1 MKARESG
8 MPEEG
13 MWAEFFEAE
22 AILRKLGLS
31 SSCGDVVDFG
41 CGYGIHHPR
50 RPHRLR
56 QGSCPGHRP
65 GNRSPPQPG
74 PKRQGCETSRRTF
87 VISSHGLRLAAGKP
101 EYPMLFNI
109 LHADHPDVLLEEAFR
124 VLGAGGLLA
133 VIHWNY
139 DPATPRRPI
148 AGHPTAARA
157 VLRMGRRGRVSAST
171 PGIIDLPPYHYGL
184 VFRRRHDA
192 KSAGNKAICRRLKDL
207 PVLVTRRAASW
218 RSSKAPW
225 RPRSGNVTA
234 AMTAHLIR
242 APRSH

>member
-41 CGYGIHHPR
+41 CGYGTFTIPAARMVSGKVHALDIDPEMVQATAAR
-50 RPHRLR
+50 AQEAGLQNVKTYLR
-56 QGSCPGHRP
+56 DFVAQGSGL
-65 GNRSPPQPG
+65 PPA
-74 PKRQGCETSRRTF
+74 S
-87 VISSHGLRLAAGKP
+87 A

-124 VLGAGGLLA
+124 VLSAGGLLA

-139 DPATPRRPI
+139 DPATPRRPSMAI
-148 AGHPTAARA
+148 RPRPEQCCDWGEEAGFR
-157 VLRMGRRGRVSAST
+157 LRS

-184 VFRRRHDA
+184 VFQ
-192 KSAGNKAICRRLKDL
+192 
-207 PVLVTRRAASW
+207 
-218 RSSKAPW
+218 
-225 RPRSGNVTA
+225 RPA
-234 AMTAHLIR
+234 
-242 APRSH
+242 